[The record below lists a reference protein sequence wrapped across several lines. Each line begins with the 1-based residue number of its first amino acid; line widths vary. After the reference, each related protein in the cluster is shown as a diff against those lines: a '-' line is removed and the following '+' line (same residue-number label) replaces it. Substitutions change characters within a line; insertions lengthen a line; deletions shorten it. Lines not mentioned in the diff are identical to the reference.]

1 VVAFLQVLHLGLQLR
16 VDHPFHPSFEQ
27 TCLQDLEVLQLDH
40 LVGMEILEGSLVVVH
55 LLQLPEVLQGILVV
69 VLQGILVV
77 VLQGILVV
85 DLLVLVLLVKLQKK
99 LDLMME
105 LSWLSSSVPVLA
117 SK

>member
-1 VVAFLQVLHLGLQLR
+1 VVAFLRVLHLGLQLR
-16 VDHPFHPSFEQ
+16 VDRPFHPSFER
-27 TCLQDLEVLQLDH
+27 TYLQDLEVLQPDH
-40 LVGMEILEGSLVVVH
+40 RVGMEILEGNLVVAH
-55 LLQLPEVLQGILVV
+55 LLQLLE
-69 VLQGILVV
+69 

>member
-1 VVAFLQVLHLGLQLR
+1 MVAFLQVLHLGLQLR
-16 VDHPFHPSFEQ
+16 VDRPFHPSFER

-40 LVGMEILEGSLVVVH
+40 LVGMEIPEGSLVVVH
-55 LLQLPEVLQGILVV
+55 LLQLPE